1 MSRHGRPPPSRPYAG
16 KVTLVTGGN
25 AGVGYEYA
33 AAMARG
39 GATVVLACRNRARG
53 TAAVEALGR
62 EVEASSATAAVP
74 PPDNGAVGGSG
85 GGGGDGGGGSVELLD
100 LDTSDLASVAA
111 CAAAFTAR
119 HARLDVLMNNA
130 GGMML
135 PWALTRDGVE
145 VTTATN
151 VVGHFALTGRLWPLL
166 AATPGARVVNVS
178 SMVHVLATRVDWAD
192 MRLGGP
198 RHHPGWAYVRSKL
211 FNMLFTAELA
221 RRVAAADAAAGRGPP
236 HPPSVM
242 AVSAQPGF
250 ARTGLV
256 AKAEVNAWTNFCRA
270 TWGWASHSATAG
282 AACLVAAAT
291 APWVTPGTYVSPLWG
306 GIRGP
311 PSRGVPSLPARSVDG
326 GGRLWA
332 WAEGVSGVR
341 FL

>member
-1 MSRHGRPPPSRPYAG
+1 MFRRAHPPPGRPFAG

-25 AGVGYEYA
+25 TGVGYEYA
-33 AAMARG
+33 AVMARG

-53 TAAVEALGR
+53 TAAVAALRR
-62 EVEASSATAAVP
+62 EVVAAAEVAAP
-74 PPDNGAVGGSG
+74 PPNGTTGGGGGGGSG
-85 GGGGDGGGGSVELLD
+85 GGGWGTVELLD
-100 LDTSDLASVAA
+100 LDTSDLASVSA
-111 CAAAFTAR
+111 CAAAFSAR
-119 HARLDVLMNNA
+119 HNRLDILMNNA

-135 PWALTRDGVE
+135 PWSLTRDGVE

-151 VVGHFALTGRLWPLL
+151 FLGHFALTARLWGLL

-178 SMVHVLATRVDWAD
+178 SMVHVLATRVDWDD
-192 MRLGGP
+192 MALGP
-198 RHHPGWAYVRSKL
+198 RGHSSWSYVRSKL

-236 HPPSVM
+236 HPPSVV

-250 ARTGLV
+250 ARTNLV
-256 AKAEVNAWTNFCRA
+256 AKAQVNAWTNFCRA
-270 TWGWASHSATAG
+270 TWGWASHSAADG

-291 APWVTPGTYVSPLWG
+291 APWVSPSTYVSPLWG
-306 GIRGP
+306 GIRGR

-332 WAEGVSGVR
+332 WAEGVSGLR
-341 FL
+341 LL